1 MTKKNSDYSYL
12 GNKDQ
17 KITSGTI
24 KTSEIRWEYYPRIF
38 RYVKII

>member
-1 MTKKNSDYSYL
+1 MNKKNGDYSYL

-24 KTSEIRWEYYPRIF
+24 KTSEIR
-38 RYVKII
+38 